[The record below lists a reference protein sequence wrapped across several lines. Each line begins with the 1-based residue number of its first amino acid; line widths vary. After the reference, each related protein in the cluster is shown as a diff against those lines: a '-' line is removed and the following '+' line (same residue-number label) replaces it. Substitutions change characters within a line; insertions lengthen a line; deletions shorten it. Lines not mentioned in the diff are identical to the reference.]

1 MEELLQ
7 IFRTCRTWRRGR
19 TREDHL
25 VSAKIHLVNHLRD
38 VLVRAATE
46 DAHHAVVRNM
56 RANATHQRI
65 HCRWVVGAVTENART
80 VRNHFHAPR
89 DLGGRKSGRQL
100 VLRQL
105 KSEVL
110 QHINRSKRKSA
121 VAGLMLALQR
131 HRHMLKTTVL
141 GVHAHARVRS
151 KVRGNAESAGELN
164 ILVDNPKFSANRLCH
179 FAHHRINFGIL
190 FEEQRRDTL
199 LKDAR
204 LLASNQRLG
213 SAQQFGV
220 IKINRS
226 HNADQRRDDV
236 G

>member
-7 IFRTCRTWRRGR
+7 FFRACCTWRRGR
-19 TREDHL
+19 SREDHL
-25 VSAKIHLVNHLRD
+25 VGAKIHLVNHLCN

-46 DAHHAVVRNM
+46 DADHAVVRNM

-65 HCRWVVGAVTENART
+65 HCRWVVGSVTENART
-80 VRNHFHAPR
+80 VRDHFHAPR
-89 DLGGRKSGRQL
+89 NLGGRQSGRQL

-105 KSEVL
+105 KAKVL
-110 QHINRSKRKSA
+110 QHINSSKRKSA

-131 HRHMLKTTVL
+131 HRHMLKATVL
-141 GVHAHARVRS
+141 GVHAHSRVWP
-151 KVRGNAESAGELN
+151 KVRGNAEAARELN
-164 ILVDNPKFSANRLCH
+164 VLVDNPKFSANSLCH
-179 FAHHRINFGIL
+179 FAHHGINFRVL
-190 FEEQRRDTL
+190 LEEQCWNTL
-199 LKDAR
+199 LEDAR

-226 HNADQRRDDV
+226 HNADERRDDV